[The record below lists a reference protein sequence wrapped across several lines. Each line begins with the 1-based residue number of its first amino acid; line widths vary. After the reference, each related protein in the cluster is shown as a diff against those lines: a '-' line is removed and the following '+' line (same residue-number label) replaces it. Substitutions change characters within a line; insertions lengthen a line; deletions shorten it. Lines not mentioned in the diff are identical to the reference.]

1 MRFDNKIEELFYNRF
16 NERNVKYYTSKKVYD
31 VKAVQP
37 LKRNVPYDISINIGS
52 RIIAIIEFKGPQFLE
67 VFDYSR
73 IETFASENNIRLF
86 ILSDGDKFIVSDRRN
101 PNKKGKINFEELI
114 DVLNQ
119 REEINVEELK
129 IQISTLIKKLIL
141 ESEFRFLKEQVD
153 ALSNQI
159 SNAVDYNEIDQ
170 LFSFKNP
177 TDIDNIENR
186 IFRLLLKKDDKP
198 LRKIYRYT
206 TVNTFFA
213 MLNNN
218 SFRMNCLVG
227 MNDTTE
233 VNYVENYITG
243 TNRDFTQAPW
253 QTVDA
258 YNRRFI
264 SSCSLKEDD
273 LTQWRLYA
281 EDSKGVCLVLNI
293 NEAHLNSKFILKRIS
308 YGKPGNFHSELDLI
322 KKIIA
327 ELKDKLNID
336 FEFKTLSTWKH
347 FFKPHDYAVED
358 EVRLL
363 FILNA
368 EDIKK
373 GWLLTTSHG
382 ILNPYIEFKLNGV
395 ELPIELTEIVLGPK
409 SPEKKINQKQFE
421 QYIRELRRK
430 KKKVVL
436 NGNETEVDEYNLSK
450 LKVSISRIKNYR

>member
-1 MRFDNKIEELFYNRF
+1 MKFDSKIEDVFYKRF
-16 NERNVKYYTSKKVYD
+16 NDRNVKFYTSKKVYD
-31 VKAVQP
+31 VKAVRP

-52 RIIAIIEFKGPQFLE
+52 RIIAIIEIKSPQFLE

-73 IETFASENNIRLF
+73 IKTFASENNIRLF
-86 ILSDGDKFIVSDRRN
+86 ILSDGEKFIVSDRRN
-101 PNKKGKINFEELI
+101 PNKIGTFNFEELI
-114 DVLNQ
+114 DLLNQ

-129 IQISTLIKKLIL
+129 IQIVTLIKQLIL

-153 ALSNQI
+153 ALSNQL
-159 SNAVDYNEIDQ
+159 SNAIDYNEIDQ
-170 LFSFKNP
+170 IFSFKNP

-186 IFRLLLKKDDKP
+186 IFRLLLKDDKP
-198 LRKIYRYT
+198 LSKIYRYT
-206 TVNTFFA
+206 TVNTLFA
-213 MLNNN
+213 MLNYN

-233 VNYVENYITG
+233 VNYVENYIKG

-293 NEAHLNSKFILKRIS
+293 NEKNLNSKFILKRIS
-308 YGKPGNFHSELDLI
+308 YGKPRNAHPELDLI

-363 FILNA
+363 FILND

-373 GWLLTTSHG
+373 GWLLTSSHG
-382 ILNPYIEFKLNGV
+382 ILNPYVQFKLNGDD
-395 ELPIELTEIVLGPK
+395 LPIELTEIVLGPK
-409 SPEKKINQKQFE
+409 SPEKEINQKQFE

-430 KKKVVL
+430 NKKVVV
-436 NGNETEVDEYNLSK
+436 NGNEKEVDEYKLSK

>member
-1 MRFDNKIEELFYNRF
+1 MKFESKIEEYFYKRF
-16 NERNVKYYTSKKVYD
+16 NGRNVKYYTSKKVYD
-31 VKAVQP
+31 VKAVRS

-52 RIIAIIEFKGPQFLE
+52 RIIAIIEFKSPQFLE

-73 IETFASENNIRLF
+73 IETFASENNVRLF

-101 PNKKGKINFEELI
+101 PNKRGIFNFEELI

-119 REEINVEELK
+119 REEINVGDLK
-129 IQISTLIKKLIL
+129 FQIATLIKQLIL
-141 ESEFRFLKEQVD
+141 ESGFRFLKEQVE
-153 ALSNQI
+153 ALSKQL
-159 SNAVDYNEIDQ
+159 SNAIDYNEIDQ
-170 LFSFKNP
+170 IFSFKNP
-177 TDIDNIENR
+177 TDINNIENC
-186 IFRLLLKKDDKP
+186 IFRLLLKDDK
-198 LRKIYRYT
+198 LLSKIYRYT
-206 TVNTFFA
+206 TVNTLFA
-213 MLNNN
+213 MLNYN

-293 NEAHLNSKFILKRIS
+293 NETNLNSKFILKRIS
-308 YGKPGNFHSELDLI
+308 YGKPGNTHPELDLI

-363 FILNA
+363 FILND

-382 ILNPYIEFKLNGV
+382 ILNPYVEFKLNGD

-409 SPEKKINQKQFE
+409 SPEKEINQKQFE

-430 KKKVVL
+430 KKKIVVD
-436 NGNETEVDEYNLSK
+436 GNETVVDEYNLSK